1 MARLGPDEQE
11 LDRRPP
17 QQGNPAVMGEANG
30 LPERGGSMSGGPA
43 EAERKRHGLPWEVSI
58 YLEEP
63 NYDYDNGTGGVQR
76 SQ

>member
-11 LDRRPP
+11 PDRRPP
-17 QQGNPAVMGEANG
+17 QQGNPAMMGEANG
-30 LPERGGSMSGGPA
+30 HPECGGSMSGRGRAKETRPTLG
-43 EAERKRHGLPWEVSI
+43 GLWI

-63 NYDYDNGTGGVQR
+63 NYDYDNGASGVQR